1 MSYVHFSFPMS
12 SFVSYVCTYCFFVLR
27 IVCYGLPTR
36 LFIVGMVAFV
46 VNVADLKAFL
56 STVRHGNR
64 GLMCC
69 LFVLFRSSFGKS
81 SILKE
86 LFPLDDLRNYVYVT
100 F

>member
-1 MSYVHFSFPMS
+1 MS

-27 IVCYGLPTR
+27 IGLPTR
-36 LFIVGMVAFV
+36 LFIVGMVAFL

-64 GLMCC
+64 GFMCC

-81 SILKE
+81 SIPKE